1 MIPTELY
8 PLANHLWQSTLFAV
22 GVWLLTLVLRKN
34 RAAVRYWLWLMSSVK
49 FLIPFS
55 LLVDLGN
62 QIPWRSAPVA
72 ASPQVAA
79 PITGIGKPFGLEIPA
94 ITVLAPPPTHLPTI
108 LLVIWFLGVLL
119 GIIFWLRLFR
129 RIGSIRRGA
138 RPLDLGL
145 SIRVESSPERLEP
158 GVFGIWNPVLILPDG
173 ITDRLTPPQLEA
185 VLAHEIC
192 HVRRRDNLT
201 AAIHM
206 AVETILW
213 FHPLLW
219 WIRTQ
224 LVAERERACDEEVVR
239 KGNDPQVYAEGILGV
254 CKLYLSSPAL
264 CAPGVTG
271 SDLNRRIESILNHRS
286 TRSLSFG
293 RVVLLLSAG
302 FFAVAGPIAIGILGA
317 LPSQG
322 QSEVQASPTVFD
334 VASVKPNRV
343 RAGTTRRIEPGKIT
357 YIDITLGEFISMAYG
372 LSYKQLS
379 GPDWIVAFGSS
390 DRYDLIASA
399 GRPASRQELMLM
411 LRAFLIDRFHLA
423 FHYETREVQAYVL
436 VVAKTGPKF
445 KAGDG
450 GPASTT
456 LDGTGGIAYKNWTMM
471 DLANALSMLAV
482 VGRPVIDRT
491 DLKDRYSFNANLYDL
506 PKETSGADTKDAAIN
521 SDAIF
526 STLQEQLGLRLEPR
540 KEPVNFLV
548 VDHADKVPEAN

>member
-1 MIPTELY
+1 
-8 PLANHLWQSTLFAV
+8 
-22 GVWLLTLVLRKN
+22 
-34 RAAVRYWLWLMSSVK
+34 MSSVK

-62 QIPWRSAPVA
+62 RIPWRSAPVA
-72 ASPQVAA
+72 AGPQVAA
-79 PITGIGKPFGLEIPA
+79 AITGIGKPFGFEIPTV
-94 ITVLAPPPTHLPTI
+94 TVLAPPPTHLPTI
-108 LLVIWFLGVLL
+108 LLVIWFLGALL
-119 GIIFWLRLFR
+119 GIIFWLRSFR
-129 RIGSIRRGA
+129 RICSIRRSA

-145 SIRVESSPERLEP
+145 SILVESSPERLEP

-173 ITDRLTPPQLEA
+173 ITNRLTPPQLEA

-201 AAIHM
+201 AAVHM
-206 AVETILW
+206 VVETILW

-219 WIRTQ
+219 WIRSQ

-254 CKLYLSSPAL
+254 CKFYLSSPAL
-264 CAPGVTG
+264 WASGVTG
-271 SDLNRRIESILNHRS
+271 SDLNRRIESILNDGS

-317 LPSQG
+317 LPSPG

-334 VASVKPNRV
+334 VASVKPNRA

-357 YIDITLGEFISMAYG
+357 YIDITLGEFIRMAYG
-372 LSYKQLS
+372 LSYHQIS
-379 GPDWIVAFGSS
+379 GPDWIVNFGSS

-399 GRPASRQELMLM
+399 GKPASKQELMLM
-411 LRAFLIDRFHLA
+411 LRAFLVDRFHLA

-436 VVAKTGPKF
+436 IVAKNGPKF

-450 GPASTT
+450 GPISISRDDT
-456 LDGTGGIAYKNWTMM
+456 TGGLSYKNWTMPV
-471 DLANALSMLAV
+471 LANALSMMA
-482 VGRPVIDRT
+482 VIDRPVVDRT
-491 DLKDRYSFNANLYDL
+491 GLKDSYSFNANLYDL
-506 PKETSGADTKDAAIN
+506 PKDASGADAKDSAIN

-526 STLQEQLGLRLEPR
+526 STLQEQLGLKLESR
-540 KEPVNFLV
+540 KESVKFLI
-548 VDHADKVPEAN
+548 VDHADNVPEAN